1 VLLSQ
6 TIMKLEHRHE
16 PLLERREFI
25 RRLARYAILAGAI
38 LLFSLGI
45 GVVGYRYLGGE
56 SGQPMDWIRALL
68 NAAMILTGMGPVDT
82 PSTSIGKVFASFY
95 ALYSGVIFL
104 VVVGVMF
111 APIAH
116 RLLHLFHL
124 EEGSPDTR
132 P

>member
-1 VLLSQ
+1 MSDT
-6 TIMKLEHRHE
+6 TIKLEHRHE
-16 PLLERREFI
+16 PLLGRRAFV

-45 GVVGYRYLGGE
+45 GVVGYRYLGEEG
-56 SGQPMDWIRALL
+56 GQPMGWIRALL

-82 PSTSIGKVFASFY
+82 PSSDIGQVFASFY
-95 ALYSGVIFL
+95 ALYSGVVFL

-111 APIAH
+111 APVAH